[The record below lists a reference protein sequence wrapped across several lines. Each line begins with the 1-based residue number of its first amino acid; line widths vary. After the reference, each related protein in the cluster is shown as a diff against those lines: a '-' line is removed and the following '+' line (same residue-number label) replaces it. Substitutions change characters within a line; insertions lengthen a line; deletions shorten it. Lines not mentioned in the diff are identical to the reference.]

1 MLVTER
7 DRSDVVT
14 AAGVALQ
21 PNTLSV
27 VPLAELQVRRAV
39 VPSVAVDMVHGL
51 PRAERAAEQLRHD
64 ESMFGDDTLRVG
76 VRVLRTV
83 SQLVTSGAVGN
94 VGPFADRRPCAVSR
108 DVAVRV
114 SRVLPSVRT
123 GRLGDSG
130 PLSAAAFTESGA
142 FLDLSRSV
150 HGVATGPVTD
160 AEAQRPPPVVTPGD
174 DALPSN
180 CGALSAPALTEA
192 GTGPYFWRSLRP
204 SGSASCGRL
213 VESDRHTRNLSMNHA
228 EACDVGGQ

>member
-51 PRAERAAEQLRHD
+51 PRAERAAEQCGHD
-64 ESMFGDDTLRVG
+64 ESVFENDTVRVG
-76 VRVLRTV
+76 VRVLGPV
-83 SQLVTSGAVGN
+83 SHSVVSGGIGN
-94 VGPFADRRPCAVSR
+94 VGSLTGRRPRAVSR
-108 DVAVRV
+108 GIAIRM
-114 SRVLPSVRT
+114 SRVLPSLGT
-123 GRLGDSG
+123 GRLGDRG
-130 PLSAAAFTESGA
+130 PLPASALAESGA
-142 FLDLSRSV
+142 LPGLGGNV